1 MKRARMRKR
10 FSAIVLNSIATLAL
24 QLAIISNAS
33 VSNLRI
39 FMNEMES
46 MALSVAREVE
56 NIYADRCNRLS
67 SCVSFHECKSTF
79 DEATKECRTDYVA
92 DCKDVE
98 NSGCGKTYDFFRT
111 NVRIPSQL
119 LNTQTSQPEGAH
131 LKEDICYSNSMTET
145 FKNTAENLEKTSDRI
160 LQPPQTF
167 FGTSNGMFRIWP
179 AQHSEVCGVMDTRIR
194 PWFVA
199 ASSGPKDVV
208 ILIDKSGSMHE
219 LNRWNLAVNA
229 AKSVI
234 NTLTIGDHFNV
245 VLFSDTAETL
255 VFPALMRA
263 TAENK
268 ETVLRALEE
277 SSYGGLTN
285 FEAAFDKAYD
295 LFQSSKTTEISS
307 NCHRAVLFLSDGVP
321 TRGKTGTT
329 LYTHIADKNIF
340 DATIFSYALGAN
352 ADTATSKEIA
362 CTSGGIYANIPDGGD
377 LIQQMSSY
385 YKLYAIL
392 QGGAENMNFTTW
404 VEPYLY
410 SSGVMGTTVS
420 TPVFYRSSNPPLW
433 IGVVGV
439 DFTISELEEAVGGT
453 DRYQA
458 VLDELVAV
466 STATCPKTNFE
477 EQACLIEALRRDDSS
492 EGGICGSPG
501 SSSCSFQTVT
511 PLLCSGVNF
520 PSMFWENAF
529 VYNTPDY
536 ISRGCCVGGTGV
548 CSSDG
553 SAESESSLILV
564 ILLLIGAI
572 GTGVVLLLYYRTK
585 KQGPRNLY
593 YTPGVEGVTNG
604 TNSNLTRSVVSLP
617 LQLSSNSSADYY
629 GRYISPQGTSAQ
641 YVVTAAA
648 DRIVGNDE
656 CLGSHNVAND
666 SSHLLSPEFTRVV
679 AKLKF
684 ANAKGFE
691 IPSEFISSITLE
703 VISDPVI
710 TADGQTYDREAI
722 SAWFKNN
729 PGKIT
734 SPLTGK
740 EINSTNLIPNYTL
753 RARMCEWLE
762 ENESRISRL

>member
-1 MKRARMRKR
+1 MKRAQMRKR

-24 QLAIISNAS
+24 QLAIISDAS
-33 VSNLRI
+33 VLNLRI
-39 FMNEMES
+39 FMNEMEF

-56 NIYADRCNRLS
+56 NIYADRCSRLS

-79 DEATKECRTDYVA
+79 REATAECRTDYVA

-98 NSGCGKTYDFFRT
+98 NSGCGKTYDFYQT

-119 LNTQTSQPEGAH
+119 LNTQTSQPEDPH
-131 LKEDICYSNSMTET
+131 LKEDLCYSNTMTET
-145 FKNTAENLEKTSDRI
+145 FRSAAIDLQKTSDKI

-179 AQHSEVCGVMDTRIR
+179 AQHSEVCGIMDTRIR

-208 ILIDKSGSMHE
+208 IVIDKSGSMGVQ
-219 LNRWNLAVNA
+219 NRWNLAINA

-234 NTLTIGDHFNV
+234 DTLTIGDHFSV

-255 VFPALMRA
+255 GFPTLMRA

-268 ETVLRALEE
+268 EAVLKALDQ
-277 SSYGGLTN
+277 SIHIGTTNYG
-285 FEAAFDKAYD
+285 AAFDKAFD
-295 LFQSSKTTEISS
+295 LFELSETTEISS
-307 NCHRAVLFLSDGVP
+307 NCHRAILFLSDGVP
-321 TRGKTGTT
+321 TIGKAGTD
-329 LYTHIADKNIF
+329 LYTHIAEKNIF
-340 DATIFSYALGAN
+340 SATIFSYALGAN
-352 ADTATSKEIA
+352 ADTATSKAIA

-377 LIQQMSSY
+377 LVQQMSAY
-385 YKLYAIL
+385 YKMYAIL
-392 QGGAENMNFTTW
+392 QGGSENMNFTTW

-420 TPVFYRSSNPPLW
+420 TPVFDRSSNPPLW

-466 STATCPKTNFE
+466 STATCPKTNLE

-511 PLLCSGVNF
+511 PLLCSGANF

-536 ISRGCCVGGTGV
+536 ISRGCCAGGPVTNLGV
-548 CSSDG
+548 CYASPSSG
-553 SAESESSLILV
+553 ITLTG
-564 ILLLIGAI
+564 LLGL
-572 GTGVVLLLYYRTK
+572 
-585 KQGPRNLY
+585 
-593 YTPGVEGVTNG
+593 
-604 TNSNLTRSVVSLP
+604 
-617 LQLSSNSSADYY
+617 
-629 GRYISPQGTSAQ
+629 TSAI
-641 YVVTAAA
+641 
-648 DRIVGNDE
+648 IVA
-656 CLGSHNVAND
+656 LV
-666 SSHLLSPEFTRVV
+666 
-679 AKLKF
+679 F
-684 ANAKGFE
+684 A
-691 IPSEFISSITLE
+691 
-703 VISDPVI
+703 
-710 TADGQTYDREAI
+710 
-722 SAWFKNN
+722 
-729 PGKIT
+729 
-734 SPLTGK
+734 
-740 EINSTNLIPNYTL
+740 
-753 RARMCEWLE
+753 
-762 ENESRISRL
+762 

>member
-1 MKRARMRKR
+1 L
-10 FSAIVLNSIATLAL
+10 F
-24 QLAIISNAS
+24 
-33 VSNLRI
+33 
-39 FMNEMES
+39 ES
-46 MALSVAREVE
+46 GR
-56 NIYADRCNRLS
+56 
-67 SCVSFHECKSTF
+67 
-79 DEATKECRTDYVA
+79 
-92 DCKDVE
+92 
-98 NSGCGKTYDFFRT
+98 
-111 NVRIPSQL
+111 
-119 LNTQTSQPEGAH
+119 
-131 LKEDICYSNSMTET
+131 
-145 FKNTAENLEKTSDRI
+145 
-160 LQPPQTF
+160 
-167 FGTSNGMFRIWP
+167 
-179 AQHSEVCGVMDTRIR
+179 
-194 PWFVA
+194 
-199 ASSGPKDVV
+199 
-208 ILIDKSGSMHE
+208 
-219 LNRWNLAVNA
+219 
-229 AKSVI
+229 
-234 NTLTIGDHFNV
+234 
-245 VLFSDTAETL
+245 
-255 VFPALMRA
+255 
-263 TAENK
+263 
-268 ETVLRALEE
+268 
-277 SSYGGLTN
+277 
-285 FEAAFDKAYD
+285 
-295 LFQSSKTTEISS
+295 TTEISS
-307 NCHRAVLFLSDGVP
+307 NCHRAILFLSDGVP
-321 TRGKTGTT
+321 TRGKTGTA

-352 ADTATSKEIA
+352 ADTVTSKEIA
-362 CTSGGIYANIPDGGD
+362 CTSGGIYANIPDGGN

-420 TPVFYRSSNPPLW
+420 TPVFDRSSNPPLW

-548 CSSDG
+548 CSSAG

-656 CLGSHNVAND
+656 CLRSHNVAND

-684 ANAKGFE
+684 ANDKGFE

>member
-1 MKRARMRKR
+1 
-10 FSAIVLNSIATLAL
+10 
-24 QLAIISNAS
+24 
-33 VSNLRI
+33 
-39 FMNEMES
+39 
-46 MALSVAREVE
+46 
-56 NIYADRCNRLS
+56 
-67 SCVSFHECKSTF
+67 
-79 DEATKECRTDYVA
+79 
-92 DCKDVE
+92 
-98 NSGCGKTYDFFRT
+98 
-111 NVRIPSQL
+111 
-119 LNTQTSQPEGAH
+119 
-131 LKEDICYSNSMTET
+131 MTET

-321 TRGKTGTT
+321 TRGKTGTA

-352 ADTATSKEIA
+352 ADTVTSKEIA
-362 CTSGGIYANIPDGGD
+362 CTSGGIYANIPDGGN

-420 TPVFYRSSNPPLW
+420 TPVFDRSSNPPLW

-511 PLLCSGVNF
+511 PLLCSGANF

-536 ISRGCCVGGTGV
+536 ISRGCCVRGPVTNLGV
-548 CSSDG
+548 CYASS
-553 SAESESSLILV
+553 SSGITMAG
-564 ILLLIGAI
+564 LLGL
-572 GTGVVLLLYYRTK
+572 
-585 KQGPRNLY
+585 
-593 YTPGVEGVTNG
+593 
-604 TNSNLTRSVVSLP
+604 
-617 LQLSSNSSADYY
+617 
-629 GRYISPQGTSAQ
+629 TSAI
-641 YVVTAAA
+641 
-648 DRIVGNDE
+648 IVA
-656 CLGSHNVAND
+656 LV
-666 SSHLLSPEFTRVV
+666 
-679 AKLKF
+679 F
-684 ANAKGFE
+684 A
-691 IPSEFISSITLE
+691 
-703 VISDPVI
+703 
-710 TADGQTYDREAI
+710 
-722 SAWFKNN
+722 
-729 PGKIT
+729 
-734 SPLTGK
+734 
-740 EINSTNLIPNYTL
+740 
-753 RARMCEWLE
+753 
-762 ENESRISRL
+762 